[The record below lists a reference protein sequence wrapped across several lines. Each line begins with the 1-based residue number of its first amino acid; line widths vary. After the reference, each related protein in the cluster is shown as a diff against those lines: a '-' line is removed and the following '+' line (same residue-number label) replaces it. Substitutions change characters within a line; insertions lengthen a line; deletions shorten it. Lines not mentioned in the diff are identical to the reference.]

1 MKEEATIEI
10 SKEQLL
16 RLPVIGFLIRKIT
29 TPRPWARYLI
39 KQYPHREKLFAGIS
53 FGLEVFYLS
62 LILIL
67 LGKVTVYCPAFV
79 GNVPVDIPPGLM
91 ITG

>member
-1 MKEEATIEI
+1 MTEDTLEIKKLKEI
-10 SKEQLL
+10 
-16 RLPVIGFLIRKIT
+16 PVIGFLIRKIT

-53 FGLEVFYLS
+53 FGLEIFYLS

-67 LGKVTVYCPAFV
+67 LGKVNVYCPAFV
-79 GNVPVDIPPGLM
+79 GEVPVEIPAGLM
-91 ITG
+91 QK